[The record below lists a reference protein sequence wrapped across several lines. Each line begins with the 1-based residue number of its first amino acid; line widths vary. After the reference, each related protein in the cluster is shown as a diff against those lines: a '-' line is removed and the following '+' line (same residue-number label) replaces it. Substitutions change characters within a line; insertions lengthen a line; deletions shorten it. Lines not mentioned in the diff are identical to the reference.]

1 MINKS
6 MTPNELLADKSFAL
20 IRTDDDGNFRWCV
33 ETYRME
39 GDALS
44 DLETRLKYLVGS
56 GSYEIVYIDHDGT
69 VDGDGE
75 TDAIDA
81 DTLEN
86 LADLAERVA
95 LIDTTV
101 EELKRVTDQLDR
113 LTTAMRTVCKY
124 IEVTCENIV
133 TARKVDKEY
142 GVDATDLRIRELDH
156 ARYSTMTAIASIIE
170 NATGYEF
177 TAYTHDFPT
186 L

>member
-6 MTPNELLADKSFAL
+6 MTPNELLANHSFAL

-33 ETYRME
+33 DTYRME

-56 GSYEIVYIDHDGT
+56 GSYEVVYIDHSDT
-69 VDGDGE
+69 ADGE
-75 TDAIDA
+75 TVDADA

-101 EELKRVTDQLDR
+101 DELKRVTDQLDR

-156 ARYSTMTAIASIIE
+156 VRYSTMTAIASIIE

-177 TAYTHDFPT
+177 TVYTHDFPT